1 VKLLRALVTVCCTQ
15 YICRAQ
21 KRQFERGEKVVRAVR
36 QRRRTN
42 GMLTWNQND
51 GSNGVMRAIRRAATS
66 LTLIVIVA
74 MGVRVAFAW
83 DQARKISPGVLGIVP
98 FQQETG
104 NIAYALAQ
112 GKGFSNVFRTETGPT
127 AWLAPVYPLLVAAM
141 FKLFGTFTARAF
153 FAAVFLNILFSAAA
167 CVPIFFAGKRLGGLG
182 VAAGAAW
189 LWAVF
194 PSAVMMPFEW
204 IWDTSLSAL
213 LAALILWA
221 TLELTESERW
231 LDWGVYGLLWGLALL
246 TNPALGV
253 LLPFLLGW
261 VVLRARGERRW
272 RRKRGVL
279 AVGVAALCCVP
290 WTIRNYVAFH
300 RLIPLR
306 SNFPFELWLGNND
319 IFDEHARSGR
329 KSITR
334 TEEARRYAQLGET
347 AYMEE
352 KWQSATSFIESHP
365 GLELRLTGRKFVA
378 FWVGTESPLK
388 NFRQTDRN
396 LIRGILLSS
405 FLTAMGALFGMM
417 VLRGGP
423 KKISPRRTEDR
434 GGREKNGTEEKAGL
448 TGKVVWPPA
457 VFPLVFPCLYY
468 VTHADLRYRHP
479 IDPIVLLLAMVALA
493 GVSRLAI
500 RARGWSRQD
509 GKE

>member
-1 VKLLRALVTVCCTQ
+1 LW
-15 YICRAQ
+15 
-21 KRQFERGEKVVRAVR
+21 KR
-36 QRRRTN
+36 
-42 GMLTWNQND
+42 NQNEGSD
-51 GSNGVMRAIRRAATS
+51 GVIRAIRKAATS
-66 LTLIVIVA
+66 LALIVMVA

-83 DQARKISPGVLGIVP
+83 DQARKISPRVLGIVP

-104 NIAYALAQ
+104 NMAYALAQ

-127 AWLAPVYPLLVAAM
+127 AWLAPAYPLLVAAM

-153 FAAVFLNILFSAAA
+153 FAAVFLNILFSTAA
-167 CVPIFFAGKRLGGLG
+167 CVPIFFAGKRLGGVG

-231 LDWGVYGLLWGLALL
+231 LDWGVYGLLWGLALM
-246 TNPALGV
+246 TNPALGA

-261 VVLRARGERRW
+261 VVLRGRRESRW
-272 RRKRGVL
+272 RWKRGAL

-319 IFDEHARSGR
+319 IFDEHARNGR

-347 AYMEE
+347 AYMAE
-352 KWQSATSFIESHP
+352 KWQSATSFMESHP
-365 GLELRLTGRKFVA
+365 GLELRLTGRKFLA
-378 FWVGTESPLK
+378 FWMGTESPIK
-388 NFRQTDRN
+388 NFRETDRN
-396 LIRGILLSS
+396 LIRGILSSS
-405 FLTAMGALFGMM
+405 FLTAIGALFGLI
-417 VLRGGP
+417 VLRGGR
-423 KKISPRRTEDR
+423 KKITQRGTEGR
-434 GGREKNGTEEKAGL
+434 GGREKNGREEKAELAGN
-448 TGKVVWPPA
+448 VVWPLA

-479 IDPIVLLLAMVALA
+479 IDPVVLLLAMVAVA
-493 GVSRLAI
+493 GVWRLF
-500 RARGWSRQD
+500 ARVAVRVR
-509 GKE
+509 K

>member
-1 VKLLRALVTVCCTQ
+1 VKLLRALVTVCCSQ
-15 YICRAQ
+15 YICAAQ
-21 KRQFERGEKVVRAVR
+21 KRQFERSEKV
-36 QRRRTN
+36 
-42 GMLTWNQND
+42 
-51 GSNGVMRAIRRAATS
+51 IRVIRKAATS
-66 LTLIVIVA
+66 LALIVMVA
-74 MGVRVAFAW
+74 IGVRVTFAW

-141 FKLFGTFTARAF
+141 FKVFGTFTARAF

-167 CVPIFFAGKRLGGLG
+167 CVPIFFTGKRLGGLG

-189 LWAVF
+189 LWALF

-231 LDWGVYGLLWGLALL
+231 LDWGVYGLLWGLALM

-261 VVLRARGERRW
+261 VVLRGRGESSW
-272 RRKRGVL
+272 RCKR
-279 AVGVAALCCVP
+279 AALAAGAAILCCLP

-300 RLIPLR
+300 RFIPLR
-306 SNFPFELWLGNND
+306 SNLPFELWLGNND
-319 IFDEHARSGR
+319 IFDEHARNGR

-334 TEEARRYAQLGET
+334 TEEARRYTQLGET
-347 AYMEE
+347 AYMAE
-352 KWQSATSFIESHP
+352 KWQLARAFIWSHQ
-365 GLELRLTGRKFVA
+365 GLELRLMGRKFVG
-378 FWVGTESPLK
+378 FWTGTESPVR
-388 NFRQTDRN
+388 NFRETDSS

-405 FLTAMGALFGMM
+405 FLTAIGALFGVI
-417 VLRGGP
+417 VLCGERKKIAQRRRERRGGA
-423 KKISPRRTEDR
+423 E
-434 GGREKNGTEEKAGL
+434 EKSGTEEKAGMRREF
-448 TGKVVWPPA
+448 VWPLA
-457 VFPLVFPCLYY
+457 VFPLIFPCLYY
-468 VTHADLRYRHP
+468 LTHADLRYRHP
-479 IDPIVLLLAMVALA
+479 IDPIVLLLTAIIVAEVIGFA
-493 GVSRLAI
+493 GARLRPTELQA
-500 RARGWSRQD
+500 
-509 GKE
+509 

>member
-1 VKLLRALVTVCCTQ
+1 LLRQ
-15 YICRAQ
+15 
-21 KRQFERGEKVVRAVR
+21 
-36 QRRRTN
+36 
-42 GMLTWNQND
+42 NQND
-51 GSNGVMRAIRRAATS
+51 GSNGVIRAIRKAATS
-66 LTLIVIVA
+66 LVLIVIVA

-127 AWLAPVYPLLVAAM
+127 AWLAPVYPLLLAAS
-141 FKLFGTFTARAF
+141 FKVFGTFTARAF
-153 FAAVFLNILFSAAA
+153 FAAVFLNILFSSAA

-231 LDWGVYGLLWGLALL
+231 LDWGVYGLLWGLALM
-246 TNPALGV
+246 TNPALGA

-261 VVLRARGERRW
+261 VVLRGPGESSLRW
-272 RRKRGVL
+272 KRGAL
-279 AVGVAALCCVP
+279 AAGVAILCCVP
-290 WTIRNYVAFH
+290 WTIRNSVAFH
-300 RLIPLR
+300 RVIPLR
-306 SNFPFELWLGNND
+306 SNLPFELWLGNND
-319 IFDEHARSGR
+319 IFDEHARNGR

-334 TEEARRYAQLGET
+334 AEEARRYAQLGET
-347 AYMEE
+347 AYMAE
-352 KWQSATSFIESHP
+352 KWQLANAFIWSHP
-365 GLELRLTGRKFVA
+365 RLELRLTTRKFVA
-378 FWVGTESPLK
+378 FWMGTESPLR
-388 NFRQTDRN
+388 NFRETDSN

-405 FLTAMGALFGMM
+405 FLTAIGALFGVI
-417 VLRGGP
+417 VLRGGQ
-423 KKISPRRTEDR
+423 KKIMPRRRER
-434 GGREKNGTEEKAGL
+434 GGGAEKNGTEEKTEP
-448 TGKVVWPPA
+448 TGKVVWPLA
-457 VFPLVFPCLYY
+457 VFPVVFPCLYY

-479 IDPIVLLLAMVALA
+479 IDPIVLLLAMTAVAGAWRMANRA
-493 GVSRLAI
+493 G
-500 RARGWSRQD
+500 GWLGQD
-509 GKE
+509 VKE